1 MKAKHLSFLSAAC
14 IAALCSTS
22 FAYTIEGTVKDDQ
35 GKALKDVSVSLLKE
49 GKTATT
55 DKDGKF
61 TKNIITDWKNHI
73 ILEKNDW
80 LVEEKFG
87 VYGYHPVKDRKPY
100 TFILNELLLNNED
113 VGEEMRRVMVF
124 KNKLIIQ
131 YLDDFDFVTC
141 YNNKQAKTLY
151 DKLEKDI
158 SKLNKKY
165 IIFMGETKATNIKKW
180 LDKMED
186 KTGWKRNS
194 LMHKTTA
201 Y

>member
-1 MKAKHLSFLSAAC
+1 MHSKNKLIF
-14 IAALCSTS
+14 
-22 FAYTIEGTVKDDQ
+22 KD
-35 GKALKDVSVSLLKE
+35 LLIIII
-49 GKTATT
+49 G
-55 DKDGKF
+55 
-61 TKNIITDWKNHI
+61 NITYI

-151 DKLEKDI
+151 DKLEKDV

-165 IIFMGETKATNIKKW
+165 VVFMGETRATNIKKW

>member
-1 MKAKHLSFLSAAC
+1 M
-14 IAALCSTS
+14 
-22 FAYTIEGTVKDDQ
+22 
-35 GKALKDVSVSLLKE
+35 
-49 GKTATT
+49 
-55 DKDGKF
+55 
-61 TKNIITDWKNHI
+61 
-73 ILEKNDW
+73 
-80 LVEEKFG
+80 
-87 VYGYHPVKDRKPY
+87 
-100 TFILNELLLNNED
+100 NNED

-151 DKLEKDI
+151 DKLEKDV

-165 IIFMGETKATNIKKW
+165 VVFMGETRATNIKKW